1 MFIGTNFRYKNKHK
15 IYKKCLII
23 VVYIMGHYNV
33 FPSGIFLDLELLR
46 HFKLHQAFMCQTGLT
61 FPSIYYLHKEL
72 KQLS

>member
-1 MFIGTNFRYKNKHK
+1 
-15 IYKKCLII
+15 
-23 VVYIMGHYNV
+23 MGHYNV